1 MSELFGFA
9 AAAIA
14 ALMWGSMFVPMK
26 MLRKSNP
33 FNYHVVT
40 CAGIFFSSTAIALL
54 LGASLSLN
62 GFALFSGLIWGVGN
76 VCSILAIQRMGLAKS
91 MSLILGTSILT
102 SFLWGTLF
110 FQEQIGNVLLAAFG
124 IALILIGLPLAS
136 VSREKKVKVGAA
148 GVFCAVLAGLVFGAI
163 FVPAKLGN
171 VPAAD
176 FMFPMAVGIAIGG
189 LAVFLAKVR
198 KPSLPEIRPGLVS
211 GFMWGIG
218 NIFGLYAISFLG
230 IAVGFPLTQLALLFS
245 VAWGLFFFREVRKKR
260 TVVKIVIGAVVI
272 ILGAFALAFSKL

>member
-1 MSELFGFA
+1 MYELFGFV

-26 MLRKSNP
+26 RLKNP
-33 FNYHVVT
+33 DPFHYHVIV
-40 CAGIFFSSTAIALL
+40 CAGVLASSTLIALI

-62 GFALFSGLIWGVGN
+62 PYGLFSGLIWGVGN
-76 VCSILAIQRMGLAKS
+76 VCNILAVKKLGLAKG
-91 MSLILGTSILT
+91 MSLVLGISILT

-110 FQEQIGNVLLAAFG
+110 FQEQANGVLFAASG
-124 IALILIGLPLAS
+124 ITLILLGLPMVSAS
-136 VSREKKVKVGAA
+136 KEKKVKVDLT
-148 GVFCAVLAGLVFGAI
+148 GVMYAVVAGLVFGAI

-176 FMFPMAVGIAIGG
+176 FIFPMATGIAIGG
-189 LAVFLAKVR
+189 AAMFFAKVR
-198 KPSLPEIRPGLVS
+198 KIAMPEVGAGLTS
-211 GFMWGIG
+211 GLMWSIA
-218 NIFGLYAISFLG
+218 NIFGLYAISLLG

-245 VAWGLFFFREVRKKR
+245 VAWGLFFFREVRDRK
-260 TVVKIVIGAVVI
+260 TIVKIVLGAVVI